1 MSSRSKTIPCIWA
14 DVGGTF
20 TDVFLV
26 EPGQRRR
33 SAKTLSSGLVYATV
47 VAIGS
52 EISDAKAIKKNSQT
66 LTVDKLPAADCDGF
80 WNTARWTIGE
90 SSTGTVAAHH
100 GHSLTITDHA
110 KPAQIGDTI
119 ILDAGIEAPVLAAR
133 MLMKIPIDRPLPP
146 LSIRLGTTRGT
157 NALLTRAGAKTAL
170 LVTKG
175 FGDLLRIGEQ
185 QRDDLFALHIT
196 QPDPLTSEV
205 VEVEHRVDASGR
217 ELQRLNLEKLTS
229 DLKRLRQKGIES
241 IAIALLHSYAHHDHE
256 QQVESVARQCGFPF
270 ISRSSEVSPL
280 IKLVSRAETTT
291 LDAYLNP
298 ILSQYVNRLRDQFG
312 SQSDL
317 LMMTSAGNLVR
328 PERFRGRDSVLS
340 GPAGGIVALA
350 KIARDAGAT
359 SAIGLDMGGT
369 STDVSRFEGKV
380 GRRSESKV
388 AGVRI
393 MTPMMDIHTVA
404 AGGGSICS
412 LTDGRLTVGPNSA
425 GATPGPACYGRGG
438 PLTITDVNL
447 LLGRLPESKFPFRLD
462 RNAAQMQLTQIASE
476 LDRLGLANQKPTAD
490 NHDTRWTQN
499 LESLAEGFLDI
510 AVTHMAE
517 AIRTI
522 STAQGS
528 DVRDMT
534 LVGFGGAAGGHVC
547 RVANQLGMKRILDHP
562 DAGLMSA
569 LGMGIASVGTT
580 ITRGIY
586 QAIDQVRESEII
598 AVALECCAAAQSE
611 LQQETV
617 YAVELDVRYVG
628 TESSLT
634 VAWYDFTPDA
644 VDLDLIA
651 VRQAFLD
658 QHQSVFGYVQPDRPI
673 EIVSLRCDAAIPSD
687 VDVRGDFRRSDAD
700 LTPKRGKIWHGGEY
714 IDVQVWDRNS
724 ISAGD
729 RIDSPTMVVAANST
743 LLVEP
748 DWQVHV
754 QDDGSLVLIRSDN
767 DPSPNRFPS
776 QDASDDPVLMEVTA
790 RRLQGIADA
799 MGERLRATA
808 ISVNIKERRDYS
820 CAIFT
825 ADGSLVANAA
835 HVPVHLGAMGHTVSQ
850 MMRHFPTMSDGD
862 CYLTNDP
869 MAGGSHLPDL
879 TLVTPVFVDA
889 GTRDAVPDFFVASR
903 AHHAEIGGITPGSMP
918 PGATCLAE
926 EGVVIRN
933 FALVQSGVNQSE
945 RLREWLQGGLYPS
958 RNPDE
963 NLADLAAQAAAGVE
977 GVKNL
982 RQLAV
987 AIGSKTLADLM
998 NRLLDVAAEQTRR
1011 FVASQP
1017 DQPKR
1022 FVDSL
1027 DDGTKIGVTI
1037 SKQNHRLRIAFD
1049 ATPVHPGGF
1058 NATPAIVTAATLYV
1072 LRCVCPSELPLC
1084 DGVLRWIDLDIPS
1097 GMLNPPAHADP
1108 MKCAAV
1114 VAGNVETSQRIVDVL
1129 LGAMNAAAA
1138 SQGTMNNFIVGDESF
1153 GYYETIGG
1161 GMGATRDGHGAS
1173 GVHCHMTN
1181 TRITDPEIVETRLP
1195 IVLHRFEI
1203 RTGSGGS
1210 GKHRG
1215 GDGLIRE
1222 FEFLK
1227 PLTVS
1232 LLTGRRTQGPYGIE
1246 GGRSGQ
1252 PGRNWHRSDGQL
1264 HELPPNVTLQV
1275 QPHDRL
1281 IIETPGGGGWGTA

>member
-1 MSSRSKTIPCIWA
+1 
-14 DVGGTF
+14 
-20 TDVFLV
+20 
-26 EPGQRRR
+26 
-33 SAKTLSSGLVYATV
+33 
-47 VAIGS
+47 
-52 EISDAKAIKKNSQT
+52 
-66 LTVDKLPAADCDGF
+66 
-80 WNTARWTIGE
+80 
-90 SSTGTVAAHH
+90 
-100 GHSLTITDHA
+100 
-110 KPAQIGDTI
+110 
-119 ILDAGIEAPVLAAR
+119 
-133 MLMKIPIDRPLPP
+133 
-146 LSIRLGTTRGT
+146 
-157 NALLTRAGAKTAL
+157 
-170 LVTKG
+170 
-175 FGDLLRIGEQ
+175 
-185 QRDDLFALHIT
+185 
-196 QPDPLTSEV
+196 
-205 VEVEHRVDASGR
+205 
-217 ELQRLNLEKLTS
+217 
-229 DLKRLRQKGIES
+229 
-241 IAIALLHSYAHHDHE
+241 
-256 QQVESVARQCGFPF
+256 
-270 ISRSSEVSPL
+270 
-280 IKLVSRAETTT
+280 
-291 LDAYLNP
+291 
-298 ILSQYVNRLRDQFG
+298 
-312 SQSDL
+312 
-317 LMMTSAGNLVR
+317 MMTSAGNLVR

-350 KIARDAGAT
+350 RLAKDAGAT

-380 GRRSESKV
+380 GRRSESNV

-412 LTDGRLTVGPNSA
+412 LTDGRLMVGPDSA
-425 GATPGPACYGRGG
+425 GAMPGPACYGRGG

-462 RNAAQMQLTQIASE
+462 RKAALDRLTQIASE
-476 LDRLGLANQKPTAD
+476 MDRLEFASQKSPPAD
-490 NHDTRWTQN
+490 HGKRWTQN

-522 STAQGS
+522 STARGS
-528 DVRDMT
+528 DVREMT
-534 LVGFGGAAGGHVC
+534 LVGFGGAAGTHVC
-547 RVANQLGMKRILDHP
+547 RVAKQLGMKRILDHP

-586 QAIDQVRESEII
+586 QAIDHICESEMI
-598 AVALECCAAAQSE
+598 AVARECCSAAQSE
-611 LQQETV
+611 LQQDSV
-617 YAVELDVRYVG
+617 YSFELDVRYVG

-634 VAWYDFTPDA
+634 VAWPAFAIDA
-644 VDLDLIA
+644 LDLDLVA
-651 VRQAFLD
+651 VKRAFLD
-658 QHQSVFGYVQPDRPI
+658 RHQAVFGYVQPDRAI
-673 EIVSLRCDAAIPSD
+673 EIVSMRCDATIPSGVQIHSD
-687 VDVRGDFRRSDAD
+687 SRRSNRDSIPHQ
-700 LTPKRGKIWHGGEY
+700 TKIWHGGEY

-729 RIDSPTMVVAANST
+729 RIDSPAMVISATST

-748 DWQVHV
+748 DWQVTV
-754 QDDGSLVLIRSDN
+754 QDDGSIELIHSDN
-767 DPSPNRFPS
+767 DSLSNRFAN
-776 QDASDDPVLMEVTA
+776 QKTSDDPVLMEVTA

-835 HVPVHLGAMGHTVSQ
+835 HVPVHLGAMGHTVRQ
-850 MMRHFPTMSDGD
+850 MMTQFPNMSDGD

-879 TLVTPVFVDA
+879 TLVTPVFVNA
-889 GTRDAVPDFFVASR
+889 GTGDAAPDFFVASR
-903 AHHAEIGGITPGSMP
+903 AHHAEIGGISPGSMP
-918 PGATCLAE
+918 SGATCLAE

-933 FALVQSGVNQSE
+933 FALVQSGVSHSK
-945 RLREWLQGGLYPS
+945 RLRQQLQGGLYPS

-982 RQLAV
+982 RQLATT
-987 AIGSKTLADLM
+987 IGSNTLSGLM

-1037 SKQNHRLRIAFD
+1037 LKQNDRWRIAFD
-1049 ATPVHPGGF
+1049 AVPVHPGGF

-1072 LRCVCPSELPLC
+1072 LRCVSPSDLPLC
-1084 DGVLRWIDLDIPS
+1084 DGVLRWIDLDIPT

-1108 MKCAAV
+1108 AKCAAV

-1195 IVLHRFEI
+1195 IRLHRFEI
-1203 RTGSGGS
+1203 RTGSGGN

-1232 LLTGRRTQGPYGIE
+1232 LLTSRRTQGPYGID
-1246 GGRSGQ
+1246 GGGSGQ
-1252 PGRNWHRSDGQL
+1252 PGRNWHRTDGRL
-1264 HELPPNVTLQV
+1264 YELPPNVTLQV

-1281 IIETPGGGGWGTA
+1281 VIETPGGGAWGTG